1 MINLPRWA
9 RPALIATVW
18 AGALPLCPLL
28 PGVAIPPPPERPP
41 QELVLPGDG
50 CTVSLEDEVRAYD
63 YVLVTFAGE
72 VGDTLSLQLTDS
84 QWLLRFNIDAPS
96 GSRLI
101 ETGISGA
108 QAFRLLLP
116 ETGRYRLYVV
126 MIAEEARRGTAA
138 KFTLDVS
145 RQSNGSTLAPLEK
158 RCPPT
163 KESNE

>member
-9 RPALIATVW
+9 RPALIATVL
-18 AGALPLCPLL
+18 AGALPLCPLF

-41 QELVLPGDG
+41 QALVLPGDG
-50 CTVSLEDEVRAYD
+50 CTVSLKDEVRAYD

-72 VGDTLSLQLTDS
+72 AGDTLNLQLTDS

-101 ETGISGA
+101 ETGISGPR
-108 QAFRLLLP
+108 AFRLLLP

-126 MIAEEARRGTAA
+126 MIGDAARRGTAA

-145 RQSNGSTLAPLEK
+145 RQSKGGTLAPLGQP
-158 RCPPT
+158 CPT
-163 KESNE
+163 AQGSQK